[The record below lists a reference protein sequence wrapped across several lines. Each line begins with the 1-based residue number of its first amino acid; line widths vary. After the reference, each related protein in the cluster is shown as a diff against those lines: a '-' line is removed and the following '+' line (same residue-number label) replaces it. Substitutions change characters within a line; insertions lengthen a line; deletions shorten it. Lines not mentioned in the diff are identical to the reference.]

1 MPAKSGQDRSNSTAQ
16 NISYYNE
23 IAGDYD
29 RILEKDDSNKV
40 VRQKVAGR
48 ILAKMK
54 AGRILDFG
62 GGTGQD
68 LEWMAR
74 TGFQVVFC
82 EPSPGM
88 RQKAM
93 GYRAENLKNDQ
104 VIFLPDSHTDFNT
117 WVIDPPV
124 AEKVDAILANF
135 AVLNNIPNL
144 ADLFNSLALV
154 LRPGGYLFALVL
166 DPSDKSRERIS
177 YWSALKASLIGSTP
191 SFFTT
196 YRGGRQKVY
205 LHRLNKILKASEK
218 NFTSVT
224 SESFSPTGF
233 MLIEFLRK

>member
-1 MPAKSGQDRSNSTAQ
+1 MPAKPGQDKLNIAAQ

-23 IAGDYD
+23 IAEDYD
-29 RILEKDDSNKV
+29 RILEEDDSNKM
-40 VRQKVAGR
+40 VRRKVTGR
-48 ILAKMK
+48 ILEKMK
-54 AGRILDFG
+54 AGKILDFG
-62 GGTGQD
+62 GGTGKD
-68 LEWMAR
+68 LEWMTR

-93 GYRAENLKNDQ
+93 GYSTTNLNNDQ

-117 WVIDPPV
+117 WVIHPPL

-177 YWSALKASLIGSTP
+177 YWSALKASLFGSTP

-196 YRGGRQKVY
+196 YMGGSQKVY
-205 LHRLNKILKASEK
+205 LHRLNKILQASAK
-218 NFTSVT
+218 NFNSMT
-224 SESFSPTGF
+224 SESFPPTGF
-233 MLIEFLRK
+233 MLIQLMRK